1 MKKNRIDII
10 ITIIIIA
17 VLLFNQIGLY
27 FMYLENS
34 LCKYYGLPDEDLYF
48 NKMSNIIIY
57 YFISHIVTLTLF
69 LIHIYVSYPINRT
82 VLDKNK

>member
-1 MKKNRIDII
+1 MKKNKIDII

-34 LCKYYGLPDEDLYF
+34 LCKYYGIPDEDLYF
-48 NKMSNIIIY
+48 NNMSNIIIY
-57 YFISHIVTLTLF
+57 YCISHIVTLMLF
-69 LIHIYVSYPINRT
+69 LIHIYVTKKINLHK
-82 VLDKNK
+82 VSA